1 MSTAAVSW
9 WGLGME
15 GRDFPDAPRLEKFR
29 NYLHILTR
37 LQLGP
42 KSSSKLDAS
51 DIVQETLLHAYQRR
65 DQFRGSDDAARAKW
79 LRAILAR
86 NVADALRSQG
96 RHKRDIARETSL
108 QEKLDSSS
116 DSLGARLVAEQSTP
130 SAQAMRHELAVH
142 VADALAQIP
151 HAQREALLLHYWQGC
166 SLAEIAVQ
174 LDRTTDA
181 VGGLL
186 KRGLQHLRELLDTQ
200 D

>member
-1 MSTAAVSW
+1 
-9 WGLGME
+9 ME

-42 KSSSKLDAS
+42 RSSNQVDPS
-51 DIVQETLLHAYQRR
+51 DIVQETLLHAYQNR
-65 DQFRGSDDAARAKW
+65 DQFRGKDDAARAKW
-79 LRAILAR
+79 LRTILAR

-96 RHKRDIARETSL
+96 RKKRDVAREISL
-108 QEKLDSSS
+108 QADLDNSS
-116 DSLGARLVAEQSTP
+116 DSLGAWLVAEQSTP
-130 SAQAMRHELAVH
+130 SEQAMRHELAVH
-142 VADALAQIP
+142 VANALARIP
-151 HAQREALLLHYWQGC
+151 HSQREALLLHYWRGC
-166 SLAEIAVQ
+166 SLAEIATQ